1 MKALTVRQ
9 PHAQLIAL
17 GVKTIETRTKPTKY
31 RGPLLI
37 HAGAAA
43 PKEQDI
49 GPWHV
54 WNESGHVWWLDGRK
68 GDPESANYFACP
80 LGAIVASCKL
90 VDCVPIVRD
99 VEHAYENATDPKKA
113 LTYAM
118 PFVVPEFD
126 ILGER
131 PPDAGKTLI
140 RVMYRPAGDGRRHT
154 NHWDQLPYG
163 DFTPGRFAWLLEDIK
178 PVEQRCPACWGSGGD
193 REDPEGRLSCWIC
206 KGHGR
211 TQPIPAKGKL
221 GLWNWEP

>member
-9 PHAQLIAL
+9 PYAQLIAL
-17 GVKTIETRTKPTKY
+17 GVKTIETRSWATNY

-54 WNESGHVWWLDGRK
+54 WNESGYVWWLDGRK

-90 VDCVPIVRD
+90 VDCVAIID
-99 VEHAYENATDPKKA
+99 VQKSGQVSLPYLAAGYDT
-113 LTYAM
+113 LTYFDDPPA
-118 PFVVPEFD
+118 PED
-126 ILGER
+126 RILDEE
-131 PPDAGKTLI
+131 I
-140 RVMYRPAGDGRRHT
+140 
-154 NHWDQLPYG
+154 PYG
-163 DFTPGRFAWLLEDIK
+163 DFAPRRYAWMLEEIK
-178 PVEQRCPACWGSGGD
+178 PVERRCPACWGSGGD